1 MRQSNRSTH
10 RAFYAL
16 TFPRS
21 TEAAIANVIAE
32 LCPHD
37 NKIVRWTPERNLHV
51 TLRFLGELPTNIFR
65 EARQVMKQTE
75 LPHTCHLHFKGING
89 LPSLSRPNVIVL
101 DLEGVTEEDQTQI
114 ASLQL
119 LTESFA
125 QTIGLKQE
133 ERAFR
138 PHVTLGRVRR
148 DQQISESLRSAIK
161 NLHIVIPEVEIRDLV
176 LIESFLS
183 REGAEYRIA
192 EKCSLSW

>member
-21 TEAAIANVIAE
+21 TEAAIANLIAE
-32 LCPHD
+32 LRAHD
-37 NKIVRWTPERNLHV
+37 GGIVRWTPEENLHV
-51 TLRFLGELPTNIFR
+51 TLRFLGELSTDTFR
-65 EARQVMKQTE
+65 KARQVMKQTE
-75 LPHTCHLHFKGING
+75 LPHTCHLRFGEING

-101 DLEGVTEEDQTQI
+101 DLEGVTEEDQKHLTD
-114 ASLQL
+114 LQRT
-119 LTESFA
+119 TESFA
-125 QTIGLKQE
+125 RTIGLPPE

-148 DQQISESLRSAIK
+148 DQQISESLHSAVE
-161 NLHIVIPEVEIRDLV
+161 NLHPVIPEVEISDLV

-183 REGAEYRIA
+183 REGARYRVA
-192 EKCSLSW
+192 EKCSLTW